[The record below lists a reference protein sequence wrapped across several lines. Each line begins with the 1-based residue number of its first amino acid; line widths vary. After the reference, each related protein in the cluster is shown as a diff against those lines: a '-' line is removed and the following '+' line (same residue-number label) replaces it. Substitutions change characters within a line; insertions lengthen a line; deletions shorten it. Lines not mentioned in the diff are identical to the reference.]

1 MKIVHSLSQIDQM
14 ESYLEEIEVLNQKK
28 KELSGEERQIREIWQ
43 VIYNKYGHKL
53 ERIRKPWRHPVSQAE
68 IDQLKASVFDE
79 SIVTRL
85 KRFLGLRQK
94 QLDEYNDLMD
104 RLDFLKQHNEAQ
116 LGEVKGQLDEK
127 EEKWSEYLEKYADSY
142 KKIKKMYSDSQEQDW
157 KSYVQPEEEQTFLY
171 LGDLTADLETGD
183 EAAAQIHEKIGNAWE
198 NDQIKCPCL
207 FDLEQSVK
215 LGIIYENEQQKDQ
228 AQAFIRSIICQ
239 VIRQYPLYRYQFT
252 CLDYKGSGSS
262 LRELRKL
269 EDFIDTYAEGIK
281 TDLFQN
287 RYQMLTVSSTE
298 SAIADTLS
306 WLEEY
311 IDEVSRTIGGKESI
325 YEYNK
330 EAEEKIPILFL
341 LINDFPE
348 GLGDNGLK
356 KLQKILLNSERCGI
370 CVILSVSRF
379 YENNLEELMKNAGIK
394 RHEYGMICC
403 GQTEGELVFD
413 VIRGPFFI
421 NDMHMRMDQ
430 YVESLLALLEAG
442 KNIDNHFEAV
452 FDKNGP
458 LGQMDSTE
466 FITVPLTVT
475 HRGLIGEIRL
485 GSVDIYANALLSGRA
500 GSGKSTLLHM
510 LINSI
515 MMNYTPEDV
524 EFWLVDY
531 KKVEFYIYTK
541 NTPPHIKFIGLD
553 RSFGFSCAFIE
564 HMNNELQRR
573 LILFKNNNC
582 VNIVDYKK
590 KFGKDSLA
598 RIVIVIDEFHVMTNQ
613 IQGTEYAIKME
624 EFLKEARAAGMIC
637 VFSDQTVSVGLRGLT
652 EAGRKQITVRLA
664 MANDDVYEIKE
675 TLAMANSKDV
685 VIEPMARG
693 EVTIRRSVDKKNKEG
708 KKVRMTLVDKEKVI
722 FISDEMR
729 DYMGNRF
736 FNEYPKTEAPVIIDS
751 SRRIVANWEAIEKY
765 EESIEKKDKKNSRK
779 GRPWLHLGC
788 PSDVERCFYIALQ
801 RNSGQNVMSI
811 GSDIDLQA
819 SILFYSIE
827 SFKRQKD
834 YKIYIIADRGD
845 HIYQEYEE
853 QLREMKNEKNI
864 YLVDDYEEICQT
876 VNQLHQEKE
885 FRRKH
890 RSEED
895 ILVLWLG
902 LDNIAEEFSYYPNK
916 KATTKVQGSQTVSNT
931 GDLMDFMGAKFDQ
944 LFETDDFSIQKKTD
958 TYIEKEMEE
967 EVLYN
972 ATDDIVDLFVHGPKE
987 GIFNIVLMTSFIPV
1001 KEMRFI
1007 QLDKFGHKIG
1017 FKMDDESAYA
1027 YFGKRNLTKDSLP
1040 EQAVYYDGG
1049 NMIRTFLPYPLPW
1062 QEENNML

>member
-14 ESYLEEIEVLNQKK
+14 ESYLEEIEVINQKK
-28 KELSGEERQIREIWQ
+28 KELSEEERQIREIWQ
-43 VIYNKYGHKL
+43 VIYDKYGNKL

-104 RLDFLKQHNEAQ
+104 RLDFLKSHNEEQ
-116 LGEVKGQLDEK
+116 LGEVNGQLDEK
-127 EEKWSEYLEKYADSY
+127 EERWSEYLEKYADSY
-142 KKIKKMYSDSQEQDW
+142 RKIKKMYSDSQEQDW

-183 EAAAQIHEKIGNAWE
+183 EAAEQIHEKIGNAWE

-228 AQAFIRSIICQ
+228 AQAVIRSIICQ

-269 EDFIDTYAEGIK
+269 EEFVDTYAEGIK

-287 RYQMLTVSSTE
+287 RYQMLTVSATE

-306 WLEEY
+306 WLEDY
-311 IDEVSRTIGGKESI
+311 IDEVSRTIGGKETI

-330 EAEEKIPILFL
+330 GAEEKIPILFL

-430 YVESLLALLEAG
+430 YVESLLALLDAG
-442 KNIDNHFEAV
+442 KNIDNHFEAI
-452 FDKNGP
+452 FDKDGP

-466 FITVPLTVT
+466 FITVPFSVT
-475 HRGLIGEIRL
+475 PRGRIGEIRL

-524 EFWLVDY
+524 ELWLVDY
-531 KKVEFYIYTK
+531 KMVEFYLYTK

-553 RSFGFSCAFIE
+553 TSSEFSFAFID
-564 HMNNELQRR
+564 HMRAELKRR
-573 LILFKNNNC
+573 LELFKASDC
-582 VNIVDYKK
+582 SNIVDYKK
-590 KFGKDSLA
+590 RFGKDSLA
-598 RIVIVIDEFHVMTNQ
+598 RVVVIIDEFHVMTNQ
-613 IQGTEYAIKME
+613 IQGTDYAVKLE

-637 VFSDQTVSVGLRGLT
+637 VFSDQVVSVGLRGLT
-652 EAGRKQITVRLA
+652 EAGRMQITVRLA
-664 MANDDVYEIKE
+664 MANDDIHEIKE
-675 TLAMANSKDV
+675 ALAMADSKNV
-685 VIEPMARG
+685 VIEQMARG
-693 EVTIRRSVDKKNKEG
+693 EVTVKRAVEERNKDG
-708 KKVRMTLVDKEKVI
+708 QMVRTTRIDKEKVI
-722 FISDEMR
+722 YISDEMR
-729 DYMGNRF
+729 DYMCSRIY
-736 FNEYPKTEAPVIIDS
+736 NEYPKKESPIVIDG
-751 SRRIVANWEAIEKY
+751 SRRVMADWNAIEKFD
-765 EESIEKKDKKNSRK
+765 EEKRAE
-779 GRPWLHLGC
+779 GRPGLHLGI
-788 PSDVERCFYIALQ
+788 PSNLDRCFCIDLR
-801 RNSGQNVMSI
+801 RNYGQNVISV
-811 GSDIDLQA
+811 GDNTDLQA
-819 SILFYSIE
+819 SILFHSIE
-827 SFKRQKD
+827 SFKRQKK
-834 YKIYIIADRGD
+834 YKIYIMADNGD
-845 HIYQEYEE
+845 DIYLKYES
-853 QLREMKNEKNI
+853 QLRKMEKEENI
-864 YLVDDYEEICQT
+864 YLLDDYARICQT
-876 VNQLHQEKE
+876 VDQLHQEMYS
-885 FRRKH
+885 RR
-890 RSEED
+890 RRQSEED

-902 LDNIAEEFSYYPNK
+902 LDNMALEFSYYPNK
-916 KATTKVQGSQTVSNT
+916 KAVTDTSKPKATVNT
-931 GDLMDFMGAKFDQ
+931 DNLMDSMGSMFDK
-944 LFETDDFSIQKKTD
+944 LFETDDFSAQKETDAKTD
-958 TYIEKEMEE
+958 ANMESETETE
-967 EVLYN
+967 EDMLYN
-972 ATDDIVDLFVHGPKE
+972 ATEDIGELTMEGPKR
-987 GIFNIVLMTSFIPV
+987 GIFHFILLPSVLPL
-1001 KEMRFI
+1001 KKLRFI
-1007 QLDKFGHKIG
+1007 KLENFVNKIG
-1017 FKMDDESAYA
+1017 FQMDDDSSVD
-1027 YFGKRNLTKDSLP
+1027 YFGKTRMTKDLSP
-1040 EQAVYYDGG
+1040 QQAIYYNGG
-1049 NMIRTFLPYPLPW
+1049 VVVRTFLPYLLPW
-1062 QEENNML
+1062 QE